1 METTLLIVVM
11 GLIFC
16 ICFLCGAI
24 VGQKCAKGQD
34 IKIENPVK
42 AIKENIEE
50 NKSNKQREKEQ
61 EILDTIAQNID
72 NYDGTS
78 RGQKEIPR

>member
-1 METTLLIVVM
+1 METILLIVVM

-24 VGQKCAKGQD
+24 VGQKCAKGEQ
-34 IKIENPVK
+34 IKVENPVK
-42 AIKENIEE
+42 VIKENIEE
-50 NKSNKQREKEQ
+50 HKSKVERKKEQ